1 MKMGLGVGLGQ
12 SLAMTPQ
19 LQQAIRMLQMSNLE
33 LSAQIQQMIEI
44 NPLLELPEEG
54 GDLEADEGAAQD
66 IEAGDY
72 ELGDTQ
78 LLPDDLGVDTD
89 WSQIYPDHTSGS
101 GSLSDESTEFYGA
114 AKVDLR
120 SRLLEQMSTRA
131 LSDTDLQICALLI
144 DSIDDRGYLSAQIHE
159 IVDSLNS
166 KLTDTQIDEDEVLVV
181 LKLIQHCDP
190 AGVGARDLPECLRL
204 QLELGSFE
212 IDDEAKKWALAVVA
226 AHEHL
231 SAQDIRKLQ
240 KVTQLSFDQIKV
252 AVGILRQLD
261 PEPGTGVGDSGSVS
275 PPDVIVTS
283 HKDQY
288 RVFLN
293 PDTLPR
299 VGFCQVYVQMIDR
312 QKDTPDQQFLK
323 NNYSEAK
330 QFMRSVTE
338 RNRSVVLVASAI
350 VEAQKQF
357 LEQGEAFMKPLILKE
372 IADQVGLHES
382 TVSRITTAKTMLT
395 PRGLY
400 ELKYFFSSHVTGSA
414 GQECSSTAI
423 IANIKELIGS
433 EDSRKPLSDSKLTE
447 LLAKRNIEVAR
458 RTVAKYRESM
468 GISSSTDRKK
478 VI

>member
-44 NPLLELPEEG
+44 NPLLEVPEEG
-54 GDLEADEGAAQD
+54 SDSEPDESTD
-66 IEAGDY
+66 SKIESIDY

-89 WSQIYPDHTSGS
+89 WSQIYPDHASGS
-101 GSLSDESTEFYGA
+101 GSLGEEPAEFYGA
-114 AKVDLR
+114 TQVDLR
-120 SRLLEQMSTRA
+120 SRLLEQMSTRP
-131 LSDTDLQICALLI
+131 LSAIDQQICAELI
-144 DSIDDRGYLSAQIHE
+144 DSIDDRGYLGTEIHE

-166 KLTDTQIDEDEVLVV
+166 RLVDAQIDEDEVLVV

-190 AGVGARDLPECLRL
+190 AGVAARDLPECLRL
-204 QLELGSFE
+204 QLELGALE
-212 IDDEAKKWALAVVA
+212 IDSDPKKWALALVG

-231 SAQDIRKLQ
+231 SSQDIRKLQ
-240 KVTQLSFDQIKV
+240 KVTQLSLEQVKTAI
-252 AVGILRQLD
+252 AVLRQLD
-261 PEPGTGVGDSGSVS
+261 PEPGIGLSDSESAP
-275 PPDVIVTS
+275 PPDVIVTGL
-283 HKDQY
+283 KDQY

-293 PDTLPR
+293 PDTMPR

-312 QKDTPDQQFLK
+312 HKDTPDQQFLK

-357 LEQGEAFMKPLILKE
+357 LEQGEAFMKPLILRE

-400 ELKYFFSSHVTGSA
+400 ELKYFFSSHVTGST

-423 IANIKELIGS
+423 SANIKELIS
-433 EDSRKPLSDSKLTE
+433 AEDPKKPLSDSKLTAM
-447 LLAKRNIEVAR
+447 LAERNIEVAR

>member
-54 GDLEADEGAAQD
+54 GDSEPDDGESE
-66 IEAGDY
+66 IESVDY

-78 LLPDDLGVDTD
+78 LLPDDLGVDAD

-101 GSLSDESTEFYGA
+101 GSLGDESTEFYGA
-114 AKVDLR
+114 AQVDLR
-120 SRLLEQMSTRA
+120 SRLLEQMSTRP
-131 LSDTDLQICALLI
+131 LSATDQQICAELI
-144 DSIDDRGYLSAQIHE
+144 DSIDDRGYLATEIHE
-159 IVDSLNS
+159 IVESLN
-166 KLTDTQIDEDEVLVV
+166 LRMTDIQIDEDEVLVV

-204 QLELGSFE
+204 QLELGALE
-212 IDDEAKKWALAVVA
+212 IDSDAKIWALALVG

-231 SAQDIRKLQ
+231 SSQDIRRLQ
-240 KVTQLSFDQIKV
+240 KVTQLSLEQVKTAI
-252 AVGILRQLD
+252 AVLRQLD
-261 PEPGTGVGDSGSVS
+261 PEPGIGVSDSGSVP
-275 PPDVIVTS
+275 PPDVIVTGL
-283 HKDQY
+283 KDQY

-330 QFMRSVTE
+330 QFMRSVIE

-357 LEQGEAFMKPLILKE
+357 LEQGEAFMKPLILRE

-400 ELKYFFSSHVTGSA
+400 ELKYFFSSHVTGST

-423 IANIKELIGS
+423 SANIKELIGA
-433 EDSRKPLSDSKLTE
+433 EDPKNPLSDSRLTAM
-447 LLAKRNIEVAR
+447 LAERNIEVAR